1 MNQIPEHSCGS
12 GKGFL
17 NKGKTKEEKKMEV
30 FIQNLKAYNHGVILG
45 GWFKLGDTE
54 ENLRTFISEKLEC
67 RNENP
72 SIFISTFEQEEI
84 LYSPSE
90 FENVFQLN
98 ELVCEF
104 CKLNIAEQEKVN
116 AIMEAGFYYDLKE
129 AMEHRDCYVLYRD
142 IQSEED
148 FGHFLVEELETC
160 QVPDYIKRYINYE
173 EYGKDEIINS
183 NGHLTMFGYLEEA

>member
-1 MNQIPEHSCGS
+1 MVRD
-12 GKGFL
+12 FL
-17 NKGKTKEEKKMEV
+17 IKEKTEEEKEMEV
-30 FIQNLKAYNHGVILG
+30 FIQNLKAYNHGIILG

-54 ENLRTFISEKLEC
+54 ENLRTFITEKLEC
-67 RNENP
+67 RNENS
-72 SIFISTFEQEEI
+72 SIFISSFEQEDI

-98 ELVCEF
+98 ELVQQF
-104 CKLNIAEQEKVN
+104 YKLDVVEQEKVN
-116 AIMEAGFYYDLKE
+116 AIIEAGFYYDLEE

-173 EYGKDEIINS
+173 EYGRDEIINS
-183 NGHLTMFGYLEEA
+183 NGCLTMFGYIEET

>member
-1 MNQIPEHSCGS
+1 
-12 GKGFL
+12 
-17 NKGKTKEEKKMEV
+17 MEV
-30 FIQNLKAYNHGVILG
+30 FIQNLKAYNCGVILG

-54 ENLRTFISEKLEC
+54 ENLRTFIAEKLEC

-72 SIFISTFEQEEI
+72 SIFISAFEQEDI
-84 LYSPSE
+84 LYSPNE
-90 FENVFQLN
+90 FENVFHLN

-104 CKLNIAEQEKVN
+104 YKLDIAEQEKIN
-116 AIMEAGFYYDLKE
+116 AILESGFYYDLE
-129 AMEHRDCYVLYRD
+129 QAMEHRDNYALYKD

-173 EYGKDEIINS
+173 KYGRDEIINS

>member
-1 MNQIPEHSCGS
+1 
-12 GKGFL
+12 
-17 NKGKTKEEKKMEV
+17 MEV
-30 FIQNLKAYNHGVILG
+30 FIQNLMAYNDGVILG

-54 ENLRTFISEKLEC
+54 ENLRTFITEKLEC
-67 RNENP
+67 RNENS
-72 SIFISTFEQEEI
+72 SIFISSFEQEDI

-98 ELVCEF
+98 ELVQQF
-104 CKLNIAEQEKVN
+104 YKLDVVEQEKVN
-116 AIMEAGFYYDLKE
+116 AIIEAGFYYDLEE

-173 EYGKDEIINS
+173 EYGRDEIINS
-183 NGHLTMFGYLEEA
+183 NGCLTMFGYIEET